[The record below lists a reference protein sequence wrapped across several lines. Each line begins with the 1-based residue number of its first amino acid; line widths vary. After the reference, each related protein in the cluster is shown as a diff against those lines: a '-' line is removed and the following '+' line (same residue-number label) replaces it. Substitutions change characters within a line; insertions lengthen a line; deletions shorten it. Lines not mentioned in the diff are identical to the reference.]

1 MFSIISNVSG
11 TLNGQ
16 RHRSEGGRK
25 SSERSNRSWV
35 SRDDDADAGDDGD
48 VDVDVHADAEVLKGS
63 KSPTFPS
70 KGWCDAIFMK
80 LVLSGSYDDRYL

>member
-1 MFSIISNVSG
+1 MKLPDVFSIISNVSG

-35 SRDDDADAGDDGD
+35 SRDDDADACDEADVDVD

-63 KSPTFPS
+63 KSPTLPS
-70 KGWCDAIFMK
+70 KG
-80 LVLSGSYDDRYL
+80 

>member
-35 SRDDDADAGDDGD
+35 RRDDDADAGDDADDD
-48 VDVDVHADAEVLKGS
+48 VDADADVGADADVLKGS
-63 KSPTFPS
+63 KSPTLPS
-70 KGWCDAIFMK
+70 KG
-80 LVLSGSYDDRYL
+80 